1 MSGLSIDL
9 RLLKDK
15 NLFQKIKEQSD
26 VIEHLFV
33 LLSNDFPQNEL
44 LKFHPDSKGTKISKG
59 YNLENSPFQVLDFVR
74 DFDKNSGFNI
84 RILNWWGQ
92 GLFIFI
98 YYGNVTF
105 AKNSQ
110 SIKTLL
116 ETFEDCN
123 HPSPWAY
130 GQIIGNQGILSSS
143 YIQADSD
150 KKDFY
155 QIFKK
160 IDLDQ
165 EFSKSHAMLK
175 REIRFILD
183 NHN

>member
-9 RLLKDK
+9 QLLKDK
-15 NLFQKIKEQSD
+15 NLFQKLKAQTD
-26 VIEHLFV
+26 VIEHLFA
-33 LLSNDFPQNEL
+33 LLANDFPQNEL
-44 LKFHPDSKGTKISKG
+44 LKFHSNSKGTKISRG
-59 YNLENSPFQVLDFVR
+59 YNLENSPYQVLDLVR

-98 YYGNVTF
+98 YFGEQTF
-105 AKNSQ
+105 DKNSL

-116 ETFEDCN
+116 ETFSDCN

-130 GQIIGNQGILSSS
+130 GQIIGNQRKVSSTN
-143 YIQADSD
+143 IQGDSE

-155 QIFKK
+155 QIFKQ

-165 EFSKSHAMLK
+165 EFSKSHLMLK